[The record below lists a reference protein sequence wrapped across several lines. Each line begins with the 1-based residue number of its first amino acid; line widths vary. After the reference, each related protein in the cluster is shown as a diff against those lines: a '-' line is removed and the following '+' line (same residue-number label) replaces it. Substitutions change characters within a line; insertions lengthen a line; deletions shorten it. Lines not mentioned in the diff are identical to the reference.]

1 MKALKRRSLQAV
13 RVSVAVA
20 WVCAAGAIGVGP
32 AALAATESSAT
43 AVNGLS
49 STKERGVIS
58 IASDP
63 ALSDGRLLIK
73 VVAFNR
79 RPEPAGFGP
88 ANVSISTTAG
98 KPVALILLEQLV
110 QETQKA
116 AGVRTRQASSTDHDP
131 SNYSHPGIATAGV
144 GGSGE
149 PDVSGY
155 SGANNP
161 TSGVVSPHT
170 RATSN
175 ARTMSD
181 AELKARIDMLNAGIL
196 QPMTIAPAKA
206 AGGQVVTEKLKFARK
221 EARALHIVVQFN
233 DEQHEFDFEV
243 PR

>member
-1 MKALKRRSLQAV
+1 MKALKRRSLAAV
-13 RVSVAVA
+13 CASVAVA
-20 WVCAAGAIGVGP
+20 WICAAGTVAVGP
-32 AALAATESSAT
+32 VALAATETSAS
-43 AVNGLS
+43 AVAGLS

-58 IASDP
+58 IAADP
-63 ALSDGRLLIK
+63 ALSDGRLVIK

-79 RPEPAGFGP
+79 KTEPAGFGP
-88 ANVSISTTAG
+88 AHVSISTAAG

-110 QETQKA
+110 QETQRA
-116 AGVRTRQASSTDHDP
+116 AGVRSRQASSTDHDP

-149 PDVSGY
+149 PDVSSY

-170 RATSN
+170 RATSGG
-175 ARTMSD
+175 RISE
-181 AELKARIDMLNAGIL
+181 AELKARIDMLKAGIL

-206 AGGQVVTEKLKFARK
+206 AGGQVVTEKLKFARR
-221 EARALHIVVQFN
+221 EARALHVVVQFN
-233 DEQHEFDFEV
+233 DEQHEFDFEA